1 MSVLVIDTSGETCA
15 AALAS
20 DIAAGAGARILA
32 AETLPLKR
40 GHAEA
45 LMPQIERVLAAAG
58 GIAGAGLE
66 AIAVVAG
73 PGSFTGLRVGLAAA
87 QGLGLALSIPVI
99 GLNAFDIVREMLSG
113 ITSAHPLLIAL
124 DSRREEPF
132 FQAFDAAG
140 GTLTEPLALPVAAM
154 VARLPAG
161 PLYLAG
167 SAAAAVRAAVPDRN
181 WLEARVAATLDISVA
196 ARVACAQLLGG
207 HTLPPQPLYLR
218 APDVTMPQAAPAAA
232 RGQG

>member
-15 AALAS
+15 CALAG
-20 DIAAGAGARILA
+20 DISGGADAAILA
-32 AETLPLKR
+32 SETMVLKR

-45 LMPQIERVLAAAG
+45 LMPQVERVLAAAG

-73 PGSFTGLRVGLAAA
+73 PGSFTGLRVGIAAA

-99 GLNAFDIVREMLSG
+99 GLNAFDIVREMLPDTADG
-113 ITSAHPLLIAL
+113 NPLLIAL

-140 GTLTEPLALPVAAM
+140 APLVQPLALPVGEM
-154 VARLPAG
+154 IARLPAG
-161 PLYLAG
+161 PFHLAG
-167 SAAAAVRAAVPDRN
+167 SAAAAVRAAAPQRE
-181 WLEARVAATLDISVA
+181 WHEASLAASLDIQAA
-196 ARVACAQLLGG
+196 ARVACAQLKGG
-207 HTLPPQPLYLR
+207 HTLPAQPLYLR
-218 APDVTMPQAAPAAA
+218 APDVTLPQTAFRAPE
-232 RGQG
+232 GTG